1 MSTSLAK
8 VNAIYGSKHKKKQ
21 RGRVR
26 AKPKLLASSSEAKV
40 NVSRERKA
48 NSTTTRKNASSSQVF
63 HSLEPSIRNYLEEYS
78 PYVANKRKVL
88 EENLDK
94 LEKLT
99 EKNMSA
105 RLGLLHVQQRMMEL
119 GVKDIMSS
127 GKLPTIRED
136 EALYF
141 EDLQRLRDNP
151 IDTLAQKYEQ
161 HSVPKL
167 ASVSF

>member
-26 AKPKLLASSSEAKV
+26 TRPMLASSSEV
-40 NVSRERKA
+40 NVTRERKA
-48 NSTTTRKNASSSQVF
+48 NSTTATKNTSSSHIF

-78 PYVANKRKVL
+78 PYVVNKRKISL
-88 EENLDK
+88 EENLKK

-99 EKNMSA
+99 AKNMSA

-127 GKLPTIRED
+127 GKLATIRED

-141 EDLQRLRDNP
+141 EDLQKLRDNP

-161 HSVPKL
+161 HSAPKL